1 MMQDVITIPAS
12 RLNEIAESLLEAGGF
27 TREESSTTARSLI
40 LSNLLGHDSHGVVRI
55 AQYINELKKGDLS
68 SSVGLEILKETP
80 NSLQADAQAGL
91 GQVQIPKFLHH
102 LFGKAAQNASV
113 TGALCN
119 SGHVGRV
126 GEWADLIG
134 QKGYAALVLVNDNG
148 AFQLVAP
155 PGGRERRTSTNPLA
169 FAIPL
174 KNGNVFSIDMSTSA
188 TAMGNVRLAY
198 LAGEQM
204 EPGLL
209 QDSEGR
215 PTTNPADVIKEPRG
229 ALLPMGGAEGYK
241 GFGLSMAIDFL
252 AAGLSGGFTPPAPD
266 KAGPHNNV
274 VVSIWNP
281 AYFAG
286 FNHMADE
293 AEKYIAYLRE
303 TTPIDPFRPIRLPG
317 DRANTEKI
325 LREQKGIPVS
335 HGTCR
340 LLARS
345 AELTGLP
352 VPQEFKGMI
361 P

>member
-1 MMQDVITIPAS
+1 MQGVITIPAG
-12 RLNEIAESLLEAGGF
+12 RLREIAASLLGAGGF
-27 TREESSTTARSLI
+27 TPEESGMTAKSLV

-55 AQYINELKKGDLS
+55 AQYLHELKKGQLVSAVDLKT
-68 SSVGLEILKETP
+68 LQETP
-80 NSLQADAQAGL
+80 NSLQADAQGGL
-91 GQVQIPKFLHH
+91 GQVQMPRFLNR
-102 LFGKAAQNASV
+102 LFGKAAGNASV
-113 TGALCN
+113 TGALRN

-126 GEWADLIG
+126 GEWAELIG
-134 QKGYAALVLVNDNG
+134 EKGYAALILVNDNG

-174 KNGNVFSIDMSTSA
+174 KDGEVFSIDMSTSA
-188 TAMGNVRLAY
+188 TAMGNIRLAY

-209 QDSEGR
+209 QDAEGR
-215 PTTNPADVIKEPRG
+215 PTTNPGDVINEPKG

-266 KAGPHNNV
+266 KAGPYNNV

-286 FNHMADE
+286 FEHMACE

-303 TTPIDPFRPIRLPG
+303 TTPIDPARPVRLPG
-317 DRANTEKI
+317 DRSKTEQT
-325 LREQKGIPVS
+325 LREQEGIPVS
-335 HGTCR
+335 LGTCR

-345 AELTGLP
+345 VQLTGVQMP
-352 VPQEFKGMI
+352 DEFKGIM